1 MYETTEITTQV
12 ESTIR
17 PYKDVIG
24 WFKKQHKVVILDRG
38 QNVAMLIYM
47 RFKVKISLYL
57 SRNSRARS
65 LSTLMAV
72 IVNKETT
79 HNV

>member
-17 PYKDVIG
+17 PYQNVIRL
-24 WFKKQHKVVILDRG
+24 FKKQYKVVILDRD

-57 SRNSRARS
+57 SRNSRATS
-65 LSTLMAV
+65 PSTLMAV
-72 IVNKETT
+72 IV
-79 HNV
+79 

>member
-17 PYKDVIG
+17 PYQNVIRL
-24 WFKKQHKVVILDRG
+24 FKKQYKVAILDRD

-57 SRNSRARS
+57 SRNSRATS
-65 LSTLMAV
+65 PSTLMAV

>member
-17 PYKDVIG
+17 PYQNVIRL
-24 WFKKQHKVVILDRG
+24 FKKQYKVAILDRD

-57 SRNSRARS
+57 SRNSRATS